1 MLRLLIC
8 VITLALTTMTNAHA
22 QSTSERQVNLFESSS
37 GVSADSE
44 FARLSVFVFEAGIP
58 QGGIKISA
66 VHALGKTDERGALF
80 FTLPPGQ
87 HELSMERGDQQVA
100 RIPLNLIA
108 GESAQLLVTIF
119 ADGRDPRVVVDSS
132 NKGQGIETNGAN
144 PVAAVVGEPG
154 RAAGKI
160 LSVETGKG
168 IEGARIFVSGTPLD
182 LRTSQ
187 DGSFAIELP
196 PGSYSISIMHG
207 EHATLTLDGIEVS
220 SGQVTPLELELV
232 PAGLE
237 LPEFVVLE
245 PFVEGSL
252 ASVLEE
258 QRSTSGV
265 ANVLGAEA
273 ISRAGDGNAAG
284 ALKRVTGLT
293 LVDGRYVYVRGLGE
307 RYSSALLNGANIP
320 SPDPTRRVVPLSLF
334 PAEILASVLVQKSYE
349 ASMPAEFGGGVINLR
364 TTGIP
369 AGSFFKVGMSSAWHN
384 QSTWDEGL
392 RYRGGDDDFL
402 GRDDGTRAFPSPDF
416 EILDTTGQQLPNI
429 YNTSTPEL
437 SPDYSLTVSGGWRGD
452 FDNFSVGGIAVYA
465 FDQDWR
471 NRSETRDSF
480 FGFEVDGE
488 IRLTPATEFDVELTR
503 RFINVTNF
511 VAAGFEWKDTHK
523 VDISLM
529 RLRDSEDETRV
540 TRGIEIEG
548 NTIEQT
554 LLEFEQRQLNALQ
567 LNGRHTFPKLSDLE
581 FKWLYSDAD
590 TIRRAPD
597 ARQYSYT
604 LFGDDD
610 LRFDTSATGNQRL
623 YSDLAD
629 QAENLALDLT
639 LPLQWNNYSLAI
651 SAGVNEVEKS
661 RNSFSRR
668 FRYQCRSRDCNDP
681 DLRRQQPETIF
692 APENIFPDGAF
703 TLVERTL
710 STDTYFANQTIDA
723 QYLSVDATLYSKLR
737 LYAGVRHETFDQSV
751 VTVDRFNTSAPVESL
766 VNTDEYYPGVNAT
779 YSFNDDTQLRFSYS
793 ETTTRPEFREA
804 STSLYTD
811 PELDINING
820 NPDLIPVDIKN
831 YDLRWERYFD
841 SINNISVALFRK
853 ELQNPIELIF
863 LGGSAQSTTVGNVG
877 SAELNGVEIEFYR
890 SLDPLQRW
898 WDQDWLRQMY
908 IAGNY
913 SYIDSSV
920 EITPEQ
926 AGQLTNTERALQGQ
940 SPYVLNLQFGYD
952 NDGRG
957 IKATLLYNVFGER
970 ISFVGAQGV
979 PDIFE
984 QPTHTV
990 DFVYSQTFFDGALTM
1005 GLKARNLLDD
1015 RVIFTQGD
1023 EFTRTFKRGREF
1035 SVGFDWSF

>member
-1 MLRLLIC
+1 MLRKLIQ
-8 VITLALTTMTNAHA
+8 VIVFTLAAAALAHA
-22 QSTSERQVNLFESSS
+22 QLPSSS
-37 GVSADSE
+37 ETSPEASNN
-44 FARLSVFVFEAGIP
+44 ARISVFVFQAGVPQQGITVSAEAT
-58 QGGIKISA
+58 
-66 VHALGKTDERGALF
+66 LGETDSRGALF
-80 FTLPPGQ
+80 FELAPGE
-87 HELSMERGDQQVA
+87 HELTLQRGSDLLATVG
-100 RIPLNLIA
+100 LNLIA
-108 GESAQLLVTIF
+108 DETAQLLVTVF
-119 ADGRDPRVVVDSS
+119 SDGRQARIVLDSS
-132 NKGQGIETNGAN
+132 NKGQGI
-144 PVAAVVGEPG
+144 AASGDSQQPLAVGDPG
-154 RAAGKI
+154 RIVGRI
-160 LSVETGKG
+160 MSVETGQG
-168 IEGARIFVSGTPLD
+168 IDGARIFVSGTPLD
-182 LRTSQ
+182 LRTQ
-187 DGSFAIELP
+187 EDGSFDVELP

-207 EHATLTLDGIEVS
+207 EHATLTLDGIEVIS
-220 SGQVTPLELELV
+220 DEATPLELELV

-258 QRSTSGV
+258 QRTSSGV

-273 ISRAGDGNAAG
+273 ISRAGDGDAAG

-293 LVDGRYVYVRGLGE
+293 LVDGRFIYVRGLGE

-334 PAEILASVLVQKSYE
+334 PADILASVLVQKSYE

-369 AGSFFKVGMSSAWHN
+369 AGSYLKVGVSSAWHN
-384 QSTWDEGL
+384 QSTWDPGL

-402 GRDDGTRAFPSPDF
+402 GRDDGTRAFPGSDF
-416 EILDTTGQQLPNI
+416 EILETTGQQLPNI
-429 YNTSTPEL
+429 YNTSTPDL
-437 SPDYSLTVSGGWRGD
+437 SPDYAMTVSGGWRGD
-452 FDNFSVGGIAVYA
+452 WDDFSIGGVAVYA
-465 FDQDWR
+465 YDQDWR
-471 NRSETRDSF
+471 NRTETRDSF
-480 FGFEVDGE
+480 FGFVVDGE

-511 VAAGFEWKDTHK
+511 VAGGFEWKDTHK

-529 RLRDSEDETRV
+529 RLRDSEDETRI
-540 TRGIEIEG
+540 TSGLEIEG

-567 LNGRHTFPKLSDLE
+567 LNGQHRFPKLSDLE

-604 LFGDDD
+604 LFGEND
-610 LRFDTSATGNQRL
+610 LRFDTSATGNQRVF
-623 YSDLAD
+623 SDLAD
-629 QAENLALDLT
+629 QAENIALDLR
-639 LPLQWNNYSLAI
+639 LPLQWDNYSVAFSTGI
-651 SAGVNEVEKS
+651 NEVEKS
-661 RNSFSRR
+661 RNSFIRR
-668 FRYQCRSRDCNDP
+668 FRYQCRARDCNDS
-681 DLRRQQPETIF
+681 DLRRQQPEAIF
-692 APENIFPDGAF
+692 APENIFPDGSF

-723 QYLSVDATLYSKLR
+723 QYFGIDADLRNKLR
-737 LYAGVRHETFDQSV
+737 VYVGVRHEKFDQSV
-751 VTVDRFNTSAPVESL
+751 VTVDRFDTSAPVESL
-766 VNTDEYYPGVNAT
+766 VNTDEYYPAVNTT
-779 YSFNDDTQLRFSYS
+779 YNFSDDTQIRFSYS

-811 PELDINING
+811 PELDINIIG
-820 NPDLIPVDIKN
+820 NPDLIPTDIKN

-853 ELQNPIELIF
+853 ELLNPIELIF
-863 LGGSAQSTTVGNVG
+863 QGGSAQSTTVGNVQ

-890 SLDPLQRW
+890 TLDPLQRW
-898 WDQDWLRQMY
+898 WDKGWLEKVY

-913 SYIDSSV
+913 SYIDSAV

-926 AGQLTNTERALQGQ
+926 AGQLTNTQRALQGQ

-952 NDGRG
+952 NEPRG

-990 DFVYSQTFFDGALTM
+990 DFVYSQTFFDGALKM

-1015 RVIFTQGD
+1015 RVIFSQGD
-1023 EFTRTFKRGREF
+1023 RFTRTFKRGREF
-1035 SVGFDWSF
+1035 SIGFDWRF